1 MAPVLVPLE
10 ELGEEVVEGEREDDI
25 GYEGVYETPT
35 TWVET
40 EGTWGVACVYN
51 NLDMTYSTE
60 DKRFAYGCSQRSRNS
75 GSCRGSSQ
83 GRS

>member
-40 EGTWGVACVYN
+40 EGTWGVACVAAVN
-51 NLDMTYSTE
+51 GVETVEVAEEVVKDDPEEKAEAAEPE
-60 DKRFAYGCSQRSRNS
+60 DEDEEE
-75 GSCRGSSQ
+75 
-83 GRS
+83 